1 MIWTREEYLAHMTF
15 EASPREMFCE
25 LFGPLVGLDAEWRAQ
40 GASEDEIS
48 LRAFGWD
55 GVKYAWAPA
64 DTGARTGIAPR
75 VLEETATHVYSIDK
89 MGRKMQMC
97 KQSASLPLPMSY
109 PVTCPEDWES
119 IRRWYDFAPERIDLE
134 QLKRLKALQKEG
146 TLVVASMPGGFDE
159 PRGLMG
165 EENLCYAFY
174 DEPEMIHDMLGHMAD
189 TCLKVFERVLDFVTI
204 DVLSVH
210 EDMAGKTGP
219 LAGSK
224 QVREFIAP
232 YYRKVWE
239 PLKAQGC
246 RLFSQDSDGNMNRVI
261 DDFLDAG
268 VNCMYPAEPMAG
280 MDILALL
287 ASAWP
292 LRAVWTN
299 LPCAAAWK
307 TCAVNWRPKCRGN
320 CWAAARCSRWITA
333 FLTAFPLKITA
344 HMCAWAGNC
353 SGYRPRNLPITFA
366 WHFENWRS
374 KAARAAWKM

>member
-1 MIWTREEYLAHMTF
+1 MA
-15 EASPREMFCE
+15 
-25 LFGPLVGLDAEWRAQ
+25 RA

-55 GVKYAWAPA
+55 SVKYAWAPA

-109 PVTCPEDWES
+109 PVTGPEDWES

-246 RLFSQDSDGNMNRVI
+246 RLFSQDSDGNMNSVI

-280 MDILALL
+280 MDILALRKKYGKRL
-287 ASAWP
+287 AFKGGLDKFA
-292 LRAVWTN
+292 LRGSVEDVRRELEAKMQGELLGGGTVFALDHRIPN
-299 LPCAAAWK
+299 GVPIENYRAY
-307 TCAVNWRPKCRGN
+307 VR
-320 CWAAARCSRWITA
+320 
-333 FLTAFPLKITA
+333 
-344 HMCAWAGNC
+344 MAGNC

-366 WHFENWRS
+366 WHFENWQS
-374 KAARAAWKM
+374 KAQTGQSGLEDVTARIEQFTPGHSAPGVNWLSLNG